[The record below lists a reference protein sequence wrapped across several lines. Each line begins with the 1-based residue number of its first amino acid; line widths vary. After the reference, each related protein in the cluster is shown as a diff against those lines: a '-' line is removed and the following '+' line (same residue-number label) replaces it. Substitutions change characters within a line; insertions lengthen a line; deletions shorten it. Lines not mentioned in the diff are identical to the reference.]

1 MKMHH
6 SIGRFGA
13 IGLAFCALVTAC
25 GGTLTFTPHGTPKAP
40 DAEAVIKA
48 DVNQS
53 AAVTKLQ
60 ITVEHL
66 APPDRLAEGGSTFVV
81 WSKKE
86 DGKEWQRVGA
96 LKYAADNR
104 TGSIEEVSVPNTSFD
119 LAITVEREAAPQN
132 PSPSIVIFQKIA
144 E

>member
-1 MKMHH
+1 MKMHQ
-6 SIGRFGA
+6 SIGRLGA
-13 IGLAFCALVTAC
+13 IGLVLCALVTAC
-25 GGTLTFTPHGTPKAP
+25 SGTLHFTPHGTPKAP
-40 DAEAVIKA
+40 DAEAVILA

-53 AAVTKLQ
+53 AAVTKLK

-66 APPDRLAEGGSTFVV
+66 APPDRLADGGSTFVV

-96 LKYAADNR
+96 LKYNAEGR
-104 TGSIEEVSVPNTSFD
+104 TGILEEVSVPNTAFD
-119 LAITVEREAAPQN
+119 LAITVEREAAPQT